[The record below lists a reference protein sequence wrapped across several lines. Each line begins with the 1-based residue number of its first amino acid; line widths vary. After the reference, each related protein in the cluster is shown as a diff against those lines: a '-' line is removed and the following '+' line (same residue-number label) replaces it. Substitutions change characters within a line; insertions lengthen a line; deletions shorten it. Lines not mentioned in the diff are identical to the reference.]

1 MSTRPIPDSLN
12 DFPVI
17 YPPRFAFSYV
27 IVREPNNVHVLFK
40 AFSDNNGTV
49 RLCEFAS
56 RAGEGREWNGHL
68 AIRSPR
74 PRLPG

>member
-1 MSTRPIPDSLN
+1 MPRSIPDSLN

-40 AFSDNNGTV
+40 AFSDNRGTT
-49 RLCEFAS
+49 RLCEFGS
-56 RAGEGREWNGHL
+56 RQEVEDFL
-68 AIRSPR
+68 AD
-74 PRLPG
+74 LPAARRVWL

>member
-1 MSTRPIPDSLN
+1 MSTRPIPDSIGE
-12 DFPVI
+12 FPVI

-56 RAGEGREWNGHL
+56 RAGVEEFL
-68 AIRSPR
+68 AD
-74 PRLPG
+74 LPPARRVWL